1 MEKKK
6 KKEIKKKDKKG
17 KQKRRKKEEKVV
29 GRKMHS
35 FAVRT
40 VPTEGGD
47 LRELVLPTGSTV
59 PA

>member
-29 GRKMHS
+29 GRKVHS